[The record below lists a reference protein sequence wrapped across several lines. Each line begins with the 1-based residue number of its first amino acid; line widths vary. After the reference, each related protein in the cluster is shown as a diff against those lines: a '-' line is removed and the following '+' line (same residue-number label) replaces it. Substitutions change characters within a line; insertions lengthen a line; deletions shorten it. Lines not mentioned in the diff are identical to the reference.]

1 MTAQYHRELDALA
14 AKERMT
20 LLRNWCVG
28 LGLVACLIAITAV
41 TDTSI
46 GNPATWE
53 SAYHALAAL
62 GALRWVVVPLFG
74 AGILLLVAGSVLAVL
89 AARR

>member
-1 MTAQYHRELDALA
+1 MEAQHHHDLDALA

-20 LLRNWCVG
+20 LLRNWCFG

-41 TDTSI
+41 GGMSI

-53 SAYHALAAL
+53 SVYDALAAL
-62 GALRWVVVPLFG
+62 GVLRSFVVPLFG
-74 AGILLLVAGSVLAVL
+74 AGILLMVAGSVLAVL